1 MTEQPLRHVRR
12 VNPPWDDQVRTE
24 CGRGENDVKV
34 IVDRAEA
41 IAFVKKFTM
50 ARAVFVHCTV
60 CLDRLRYG
68 APTWEKGAVDVVA
81 GWLTRRYNHGETQRL
96 ERHLHALA
104 ALVERHHEEYQM
116 LLAPDVPTLAQHR
129 RDRRRR

>member
-1 MTEQPLRHVRR
+1 MTDEPLRHVRR
-12 VNPPWDDQVRTE
+12 VTPPWDVEVRTE
-24 CGRGENDVKV
+24 CGRKENDVKV
-34 IVDRAEA
+34 IVERTEA

-68 APTWEKGAVDVVA
+68 APTWEKGAVDVTSN
-81 GWLTRRYNHGETQRL
+81 WLTHRYSHGETERL

-104 ALVERHHEEYQM
+104 ALVERHPEEYQL
-116 LLAPDVPTLAQHR
+116 LLAPNVPTLAQHR
-129 RDRRRR
+129 RDRGRR